1 MSGWKRAAKE
11 GLVSGSVASLTSTA
25 ALALAG
31 RRENGH
37 AAAPVNAISHWFWD
51 PEALRKN
58 APSLRHTLTGFLV
71 HHGASIFW
79 ATLHARAWGD
89 RPQAARPVPALAGAA
104 VAASVACLVDFRLT
118 PRRLTPGFEHRI
130 SLRSMATVYAC
141 FALGLAV
148 GSLAMRRTR
157 PAAKTRT
164 EAEPRLRRAA
174 ATDLP
179 PMADPA

>member
-1 MSGWKRAAKE
+1 MSGWKRAMKE

-25 ALALAG
+25 ALAMAG

-37 AAAPVNAISHWFWD
+37 AAAPVNAISHWLWD
-51 PEALRKN
+51 HEALRRN

-71 HHGASIFW
+71 HHGASLFW
-79 ATLHARAWGD
+79 ATLYARAWGD

-104 VAASVACLVDFRLT
+104 VAASVACFVDFRMT

-141 FALGLAV
+141 FALGLAA
-148 GSLAMRRTR
+148 GSLAMRRSRQAARAR
-157 PAAKTRT
+157 PEAA
-164 EAEPRLRRAA
+164 PSPDQAA

-179 PMADPA
+179 PMADAA